1 MANLL
6 FLELEGDARERG
18 LTQGKATAP
27 MIRNNL
33 ETYFARF
40 AASGSSRDEVLAE
53 AEAWCEVIAGCA
65 PEYREEMSPIAEGAE
80 LSLTELAVL
89 NARYEIT
96 YCLYAK
102 DARAAASTIEQPL
115 QEGCSLFGLLP
126 DVTASGSCIVGQNWD
141 WLEGLRGNVF
151 IKRVRRGDGKPD
163 FVGFTEAGIVGAK
176 MGVNSAGIGLCLAGL
191 LTAHEGLGERHMPI
205 HVRCAQ
211 ILDAGRFSEALRP
224 VLAADRT
231 CSANFMIGHADG
243 EIVNIEATNENLAY
257 LYPEDGIVTH
267 GNHLLAEK
275 RVASVFERIAPS
287 TVFRPHRLR
296 RVLAR
301 NSGQLDLTHIHAALS
316 DHFSYPSSICLHP
329 DPALPAARRN
339 ATIASIAVDLTN
351 RVLHVTDGQ
360 PCQAAF
366 QSFALDAE
374 IHSQNEDIR
383 VAAS

>member
-53 AEAWCEVIAGCA
+53 AEAWSEVIAGCA
-65 PEYREEMSPIAEGAE
+65 PEYREEMSAIAEGAE

-126 DVTASGSCIVGQNWD
+126 DATASGSCIVGQNWD

-151 IKRVRRGDGKPD
+151 VKRVRRGDGKPD

-176 MGVNSAGIGLCLAGL
+176 MGVNSAGIGAVPGWPIDSPRRTGRTPHAHPCSLRANSGRRAFQRSAAAGACRRPHL
-191 LTAHEGLGERHMPI
+191 LGEFH
-205 HVRCAQ
+205 
-211 ILDAGRFSEALRP
+211 DRP
-224 VLAADRT
+224 RRWRDRQ
-231 CSANFMIGHADG
+231 
-243 EIVNIEATNENLAY
+243 
-257 LYPEDGIVTH
+257 
-267 GNHLLAEK
+267 
-275 RVASVFERIAPS
+275 
-287 TVFRPHRLR
+287 HR
-296 RVLAR
+296 
-301 NSGQLDLTHIHAALS
+301 GDQ
-316 DHFSYPSSICLHP
+316 
-329 DPALPAARRN
+329 
-339 ATIASIAVDLTN
+339 
-351 RVLHVTDGQ
+351 
-360 PCQAAF
+360 
-366 QSFALDAE
+366 
-374 IHSQNEDIR
+374 
-383 VAAS
+383 